1 MENKI
6 KHLLFTSLL
15 LSLMLFSLGASAGSD
30 IPLNHCIPQIASKRY
45 IGSDFSTKYPRAVKF
60 ECTYECNVDNRI
72 EYVLAIKDV
81 RVNNIEDD
89 ARMTACQGVQ
99 VKKVSWG
106 YDFDKIVPF
115 YAFDTEMI
123 EMKRFAF
130 ESINQKNQTETKYLK
145 ELQKN
150 LSTVAAAYQSTGVP
164 YFVEASLQMSKIAAE
179 LPGKTTLLDKYIK
192 EIVTLKGEVP
202 PMTTS
207 QGMVLINIK
216 THAAWRIPGHLFR
229 R

>member
-1 MENKI
+1 
-6 KHLLFTSLL
+6 
-15 LSLMLFSLGASAGSD
+15 MLFSLGASAEND
-30 IPLNHCIPQIASKRY
+30 IPQNHCIPQISSKRY
-45 IGSDFSTKYPRAVKF
+45 IGSDFSTKYPRTVKF
-60 ECTYECNVDNRI
+60 ECTYECNVNNRI

-81 RVNNIEDD
+81 RINNIEDD
-89 ARMTACQGVQ
+89 ARMTACQGVT

-106 YDFDKIVPF
+106 YDFDKIIPF

-130 ESINQKNQTETKYLK
+130 ESINQKNQTETKFLK

-150 LSTVAAAYQSTGVP
+150 LTTVAAAYQSTGVP
-164 YFVEASLQMSKIAAE
+164 YFTEASLQLNKIAAE
-179 LPGKTTLLDKYIK
+179 LPDKTILLDKYIK
-192 EIVTLKGEVP
+192 EIVVLKGELP

-207 QGMVLINIK
+207 HGMLLINIK